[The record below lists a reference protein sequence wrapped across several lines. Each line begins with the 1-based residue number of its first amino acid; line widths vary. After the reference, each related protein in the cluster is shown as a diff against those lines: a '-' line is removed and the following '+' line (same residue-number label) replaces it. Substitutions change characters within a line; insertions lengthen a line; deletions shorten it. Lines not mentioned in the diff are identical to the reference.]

1 MPAWGIGMKRLIL
14 AAQVLIEDAQDAFY
28 EDPILY
34 SAYAFFAAGA
44 VSVASLAIA
53 FCFHG
58 LPL

>member
-1 MPAWGIGMKRLIL
+1 MKRLIL

>member
-1 MPAWGIGMKRLIL
+1 MRRFIL
-14 AAQVLIEDAQDAFY
+14 AVQVLIEDAQDEFH

-44 VSVASLAIA
+44 VSAASLAVA
-53 FCFHG
+53 LCFHG

>member
-1 MPAWGIGMKRLIL
+1 MRRLML
-14 AAQVLIEDAQDAFY
+14 AVQVLIEDAQGEFH

-44 VSVASLAIA
+44 VSAAALAVVL
-53 FCFHG
+53 CFHG